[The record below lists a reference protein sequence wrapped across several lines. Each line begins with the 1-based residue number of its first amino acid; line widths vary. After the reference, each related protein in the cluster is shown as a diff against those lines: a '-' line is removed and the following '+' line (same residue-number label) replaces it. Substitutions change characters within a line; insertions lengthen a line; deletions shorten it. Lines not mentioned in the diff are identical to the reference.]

1 MKYQLTP
8 TMAQFDKD
16 GFVVVEGWALI
27 YNTDAQTG
35 EFINATYE
43 YVAEGIG
50 LPDHICLDA
59 PKEVRANQAIVLNG
73 QKWTYPQDLRGT
85 TIYSIETGAETI
97 MQEIGEIPE
106 GYTIL
111 KPNTAFDSWNG
122 EKWVLDTE
130 KQHQHD
136 VDIATSQKKQLL
148 SEANEQISY
157 LQDAVDAEIATE
169 QEIQLLA
176 EWKKYRVLINRIDV
190 NQAPNINYPAKP
202 ELS

>member
-8 TMAQFDKD
+8 KMAQFDKD
-16 GFVVVEGWALI
+16 GFVVVEGWVLI
-27 YNTDAQTG
+27 YNTDTRTG

-50 LPDHICLDA
+50 LPTHVCLDA
-59 PKEVRANQAIVLNG
+59 PDSVDDEHAIVRIG
-73 QKWTYPQDLRGT
+73 DKWTYPADHRGKK
-85 TIYSIETGAETI
+85 IYSTETCAESIVT
-97 MQEIGEIPE
+97 EIGDIPDNH
-106 GYTIL
+106 TLL
-111 KPNTAFDSWNG
+111 KPSSEFDSWDG

-136 VDIATSQKKQLL
+136 INVATSQKKHLL

-169 QEIQLLA
+169 QETQLLA

-190 NQAPNINYPAKP
+190 NQAPNINYPEKP
-202 ELS
+202 E

>member
-8 TMAQFDKD
+8 KQAQFNND
-16 GFVVVEGWALI
+16 GFVIVEGWALI

-59 PKEVRANQAIVLNG
+59 PKEVRVNQAIVRNG

-97 MQEIGEIPE
+97 MQEIGEIPD
-106 GYTIL
+106 GYTAL
-111 KPNTAFDSWNG
+111 KPTSEFDSWDG

-136 VDIATSQKKQLL
+136 INVATSQKKQLL
-148 SEANEQISY
+148 SDVNEQISY
-157 LQDAVDAEIATE
+157 LQDAADADIATDAEKSLFAA
-169 QEIQLLA
+169 L
-176 EWKKYRVLINRIDV
+176 KKYRVLLNRIDV
-190 NQAPNINYPAKP
+190 NQAPDIEWPIKP
-202 ELS
+202 E